1 MASYHGPKAKQ
12 QRRFGEVLIPRAKY
26 QKIIGKRA
34 YPPGE
39 HGKEKSFRSGR
50 RSDYAIQLDE
60 KQKLAFIYNIR
71 EKQLRSYFLDARRIP
86 GPTGENLLKL
96 LERRLDNL
104 VYRAGFAATIWAARQ
119 LVNHGH
125 IQVNGKRLDL
135 PSYMVI
141 PGDQISVRQK
151 MRKNPHV
158 LEAVESSIGVPEYM
172 LLDKDNF
179 TATLTREPERTEI
192 PVPIEEQLVVEFYA
206 RLV

>member
-1 MASYHGPKAKQ
+1 MAYHGPKAKK

-26 QKIIGKRA
+26 QKILGKRA

-39 HGKEKSFRSGR
+39 HGKEKTFRSGR
-50 RSDYAIQLDE
+50 RSDYANQLDE
-60 KQKLAFIYNIR
+60 KQKLAFVYNIR
-71 EKQLRSYFLDARRIP
+71 EKQIRRYFLEARNMP
-86 GPTGENLLKL
+86 GPTGENLMSL

-119 LVNHGH
+119 LVSHGH

-135 PSYMVI
+135 PSYIAI
-141 PGDQISVRQK
+141 PGDQISVRPK
-151 MRKNPHV
+151 MRENVHI
-158 LEAVESSIGVPEYM
+158 VESMEGNVTVPEYM
-172 LLDKDNF
+172 MLDKQNL
-179 TATLTREPERTEI
+179 TATFARIPERREI

>member
-1 MASYHGPKAKQ
+1 MASYHGPKAKK

-26 QKIIGKRA
+26 QKILGKRA

-39 HGKEKSFRSGR
+39 HGKEKTFRSGR
-50 RSDYAIQLDE
+50 RSDYANQLDE
-60 KQKLAFIYNIR
+60 KQKLAFVYNIR
-71 EKQLRSYFLDARRIP
+71 EKQIRRYFLEARNMP
-86 GPTGENLLKL
+86 GPTGENLMSL

-119 LVNHGH
+119 LVSHGH

-135 PSYMVI
+135 PSYIAI
-141 PGDQISVRQK
+141 PGDQISVRPK
-151 MRKNPHV
+151 MRENVHI
-158 LEAVESSIGVPEYM
+158 VESMEGNVTVPEYM
-172 LLDKDNF
+172 MLDKQNL
-179 TATLTREPERTEI
+179 TATFARIPERREI

>member
-1 MASYHGPKAKQ
+1 MSYHGPKAKK

-26 QKIIGKRA
+26 QKIISKRS

-50 RSDYAIQLDE
+50 RSDYAQQLDE
-60 KQKLAFIYNIR
+60 KQKLSFIYNIR
-71 EKQLRSYFLDARRIP
+71 EKQLRRYFKEARNEP
-86 GPTGENLLKL
+86 GPTGENLMRI

-119 LVNHGH
+119 LVGHGH
-125 IQVNGKRLDL
+125 VLVNGKRLDL
-135 PSYMVI
+135 ASYQAI
-141 PGDQISVRQK
+141 PGDQISLREK
-151 MRKNPHV
+151 MRKNVHV
-158 LEAVESSIGVPEYM
+158 EESMASNPVVPEYM
-172 LLDKDNF
+172 LLDRDQF
-179 TATLTREPERTEI
+179 TATLTRLPERTEI

>member
-1 MASYHGPKAKQ
+1 MSYHGPKAKK

-26 QKIIGKRA
+26 QKIISKRA

-50 RSDYAIQLDE
+50 RSDYAQQLDE
-60 KQKLAFIYNIR
+60 KQKLSFIFNIR
-71 EKQLRSYFLDARRIP
+71 EKQLRRYFKEARNQS
-86 GPTGENLLKL
+86 GPTGENLMVL

-119 LVNHGH
+119 LVGHGH
-125 IQVNGKRLDL
+125 VLVNGKRLDL
-135 PSYMVI
+135 PSYQAI
-141 PGDQISVRQK
+141 PGDQISLRPKMQK
-151 MRKNPHV
+151 NVHVEESIASNPV
-158 LEAVESSIGVPEYM
+158 MPEYM

-179 TATLTREPERTEI
+179 TATLTRLPERREV
-192 PVPIEEQLVVEFYA
+192 PVPIDEQLVVEFYA